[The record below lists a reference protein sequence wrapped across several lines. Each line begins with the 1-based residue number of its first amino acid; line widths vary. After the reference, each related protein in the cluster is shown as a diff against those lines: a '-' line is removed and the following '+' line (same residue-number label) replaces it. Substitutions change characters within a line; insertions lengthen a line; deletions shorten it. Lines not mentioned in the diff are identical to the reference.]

1 MDYLFSVVEYWTD
14 AEFNSNNKL
23 HLQWS
28 NFFHKNFLDN
38 GYIIFCN
45 LRVFYF
51 IISFCN
57 IYLRRWKGL
66 IVIKCFC
73 NYYICVG
80 FCWAGWSCRSSRPK
94 VFCKK
99 VILNFLKKSF
109 STLLKKNLWQRC
121 FPVNFE
127 KFFRTSPLA
136 ASEAEVDFEIYF
148 SFFFSDVYIYP
159 HNL

>member
-1 MDYLFSVVEYWTD
+1 MLSLIPIINDTYSNRIFFIRIFWIMDILFSTT
-14 AEFNSNNKL
+14 SGC
-23 HLQWS
+23 S
-28 NFFHKNFLDN
+28 T
-38 GYIIFCN
+38 
-45 LRVFYF
+45 
-51 IISFCN
+51 SS
-57 IYLRRWKGL
+57 IYLRRWEGL

-80 FCWAGWSCRSSRPK
+80 FCWVGWSCRSSRPK

-109 STLLKKNLWQRC
+109 STLLKKSLWQRC

-127 KFFRTSPLA
+127 KVFRTSPLA
-136 ASEAEVDFEIYF
+136 ASEAEVDFEISF
-148 SFFFSDVYIYP
+148 SFFFSDVYVYP